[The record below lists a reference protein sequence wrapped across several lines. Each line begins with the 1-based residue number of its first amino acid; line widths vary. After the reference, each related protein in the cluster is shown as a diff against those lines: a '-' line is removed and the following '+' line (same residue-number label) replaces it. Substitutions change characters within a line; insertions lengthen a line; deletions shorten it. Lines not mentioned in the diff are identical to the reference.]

1 MTGPPD
7 IRRADLTVRGNMEH
21 SYELGSSREKR
32 AFYKHALKITAPIA
46 LQNFMDAAVS
56 SADIIMLSFVSQTAL
71 AASSLAGQVA
81 FVLNM
86 LLFGVCSGASV
97 LSAQYWGKGD
107 KRAVER
113 VLGLAMKLTLIVGLL
128 FTLAAAVVPE
138 VIMHIFTEDTALIDA
153 GVLYLRAVSASY
165 VLGGFTTVYLG
176 VMRSVERVKMS
187 AAVHCSAVIMNV
199 LLNACF
205 IFGIGPFPKLGIIGV
220 ALATSITRAIE
231 VVVCIADSSL
241 TKTVKLRIKYLFA
254 RGGELMRDFM
264 RFSIPAAMN
273 DIIWGLA
280 FSVYSIILGH
290 LSSDIVAANS
300 VATVVRN
307 LGTVVCFG
315 TSSAAAIVLGKALG
329 DNKLAEAKA
338 YAGRFIKLAVVTA
351 LIGGIVILCARPLV
365 MNFMHLYVEVTD
377 IVREELSIMLYINS
391 YYIMGAS
398 LNTMLIC
405 GIFRSGGDVKF
416 GLFCDAIAMWV
427 YAVPVGLLCAFVFK
441 LPEMWVYF
449 ILCLDE
455 FVKLPAVFWHY
466 RKGGWLRN
474 ITRDNV

>member
-1 MTGPPD
+1 
-7 IRRADLTVRGNMEH
+7 MENTFP
-21 SYELGSSREKR
+21 LGSKQEKR
-32 AFYKHALKITAPIA
+32 AFYRRALKITAPIA
-46 LQNFMDAAVS
+46 LQNFMDAAVN
-56 SADIIMLSFVSQTAL
+56 SADVIMLSFVSQASL

-86 LLFGVCSGASV
+86 LLYGVCSGASV

-107 KRAVER
+107 IRAVER
-113 VLGLAMKLTLIVGLL
+113 VLGLAIRLTLAVAML
-128 FTLAAAVVPE
+128 FTLAAAIVPDW
-138 VIMHIFTEDTALIDA
+138 IMRIFTSDQALISE
-153 GVLYLRAVSASY
+153 GMLYLRAVSASY
-165 VLGGFTTVYLG
+165 VLGGFSTVYLG

-187 AAVHCSAVIMNV
+187 AAVHCSAVLMNV

-205 IFGIGPFPKLGIIGV
+205 IFGVGPFPKLGIVGV

-231 VVVCIADSSL
+231 VAVCITDSL
-241 TKTVKLRIKYLFA
+241 IGKTVRLRFKYLVA
-254 RGGELMRDFM
+254 RGGGLMRDFM
-264 RFSIPAAMN
+264 KFSIPAAAN

-315 TSSAAAIVLGKALG
+315 TSSAAAIVMGKALG
-329 DNKLAEAKA
+329 ENRIKEANA
-338 YAGRFIKLAVVTA
+338 YAGRFIRLAVVTA
-351 LIGGIVILCARPLV
+351 LLGGVVILCCRPLV
-365 MNFMHLYVEVTD
+365 MHFMYLYVEVTD
-377 IVREELSIMLYINS
+377 VVRAELSTMLYINS

-398 LNTMLIC
+398 INTMLIC

-416 GLFCDAIAMWV
+416 GLVCDLIAMWV
-427 YAVPVGLLCAFVFK
+427 YAVPVGLICAFVIK

-449 ILCLDE
+449 VLCLDE
-455 FVKLPAVFWHY
+455 FVKIPVVALHY
-466 RKGGWLRN
+466 HKRGWLRN
-474 ITRDNV
+474 ITRENV

>member
-1 MTGPPD
+1 
-7 IRRADLTVRGNMEH
+7 MENTL
-21 SYELGSSREKR
+21 ELGSRKEKIS
-32 AFYKHALKITAPIA
+32 FYKHAMKITAPIA

-56 SADIIMLSFVSQTAL
+56 SADVVMLSFVSQAAL
-71 AASSLAGQVA
+71 GASSLAGQVA

-86 LLFGVCSGASV
+86 LLFGINSGASV

-107 KRAVER
+107 TRAVER
-113 VLGLAMKLTLIVGLL
+113 VLGLAMKLTLLVSAL
-128 FTLAAAVVPE
+128 FTLAAAVFPE
-138 VIMHIFTEDTALIDA
+138 AIMRIFTDDAELIEN
-153 GVLYLRAVSASY
+153 GILYLRAVSASY
-165 VLGGFTTVYLG
+165 LLGGFCTVYLG

-187 AAVHCSAVIMNV
+187 AAVHCSAVLMNV

-205 IFGIGPFPKLGIIGV
+205 IFGLGPFPKLGIIGV

-231 VVVCIADSSL
+231 AVICIGDTYL
-241 TKTVKLRIKYLFA
+241 NKTVKLRIKYLIA
-254 RGGELMRDFM
+254 RGGELMKDFM
-264 RFSIPAAMN
+264 KFSIPAAAN
-273 DIIWGLA
+273 DVVWGLA
-280 FSVYSIILGH
+280 FSVYSVILGH

-315 TSSAAAIVLGKALG
+315 TASAAAIVLGKTMG
-329 DNKLAEAKA
+329 DNKLAEAKV
-338 YAGRFIKLAVVTA
+338 YAGRFIKLAVITA
-351 LIGGIVILCARPLV
+351 LIGGVVILCARPLV
-365 MNFMHLYVEVTD
+365 MLYMEVAVEVTD
-377 IVREELSIMLYINS
+377 LVRQELNLMLYINS

-398 LNTMLIC
+398 LNTMIIC
-405 GIFRSGGDVKF
+405 GVFRSGGDVKF
-416 GLFCDAIAMWV
+416 GLVCDMIAMWV
-427 YAVPVGLLCAFVFK
+427 YAVPVGLLSAFVLK

-466 RKGGWLRN
+466 KKGTWLKN

>member
-1 MTGPPD
+1 
-7 IRRADLTVRGNMEH
+7 MENTFP
-21 SYELGSSREKR
+21 LGSKQEKR
-32 AFYKHALKITAPIA
+32 AFYRHALKITAPIA

-56 SADIIMLSFVSQTAL
+56 SADVIMLSFVSQSAL

-86 LLFGVCSGASV
+86 LLYGVCSGASV

-107 KRAVER
+107 TRAVER
-113 VLGLAMKLTLIVGLL
+113 VLGLAIKLTLLVALL
-128 FTLAAAVVPE
+128 FTLAAAIVPE
-138 VIMHIFTEDTALIDA
+138 WIMRIFTTDQALIGD
-153 GVLYLRAVSASY
+153 GMLYLHAVSASY

-187 AAVHCSAVIMNV
+187 AAVHCSAVLMNV

-205 IFGIGPFPKLGIIGV
+205 IFGFGPFPKLGIVGV

-231 VVVCIADSSL
+231 VAVCLIDSAIGR
-241 TKTVKLRIKYLFA
+241 KVRLRFKYLVA

-264 RFSIPAAMN
+264 KFALPAAAN

-280 FSVYSIILGH
+280 FSVYSVILGH

-315 TSSAAAIVLGKALG
+315 TSSAAAIVMGKALG
-329 DNKLAEAKA
+329 ENRIREADA
-338 YAGRFIKLAVVTA
+338 YAGRFIKLAVATA
-351 LIGGIVILCARPLV
+351 LIGGVVILCCRPLV
-365 MNFMHLYVEVTD
+365 MQFMHLYVEVTD
-377 IVREELSIMLYINS
+377 VVRAELSIMLYINS
-391 YYIMGAS
+391 YYIMGSS

-416 GLFCDAIAMWV
+416 GLICDIIAMWV
-427 YAVPVGLLCAFVFK
+427 YAVPMGLLCAFVIK

-449 ILCLDE
+449 VLCLDE
-455 FVKLPAVFWHY
+455 FVKIPAVVHHY
-466 RKGGWLRN
+466 RKRNWLRN

>member
-1 MTGPPD
+1 
-7 IRRADLTVRGNMEH
+7 MENTFP
-21 SYELGSSREKR
+21 LGSKQEKR
-32 AFYKHALKITAPIA
+32 AFYRHALKITAPIA

-56 SADIIMLSFVSQTAL
+56 SADVIMLSFVSQSAL

-86 LLFGVCSGASV
+86 LLYGVCSGASV

-107 KRAVER
+107 TRAVER
-113 VLGLAMKLTLIVGLL
+113 VLGLALKLTLLVAML
-128 FTLAAAVVPE
+128 FTLAAAIVPDW
-138 VIMHIFTEDTALIDA
+138 IMRIFTTDQALIND
-153 GVLYLRAVSASY
+153 GMLYLRAVSASY

-187 AAVHCSAVIMNV
+187 AAVHCSAVLMNV

-205 IFGIGPFPKLGIIGV
+205 IFGFGPFPKLGIVGV

-231 VVVCIADSSL
+231 VAVCLIDSAIGR
-241 TKTVKLRIKYLFA
+241 KVRLRFKYLVA

-264 RFSIPAAMN
+264 KFALPAAAN

-280 FSVYSIILGH
+280 FSVYSVILGH

-315 TSSAAAIVLGKALG
+315 TSSAAAIMMGKALG
-329 DNKLAEAKA
+329 ENRISEANA
-338 YAGRFIKLAVVTA
+338 YAGRFIKLAVATA
-351 LIGGIVILCARPLV
+351 LIGGVVILCCRPLV
-365 MNFMHLYVEVTD
+365 MQFMHLYVEVTD
-377 IVREELSIMLYINS
+377 VVRAELSIMLYINS
-391 YYIMGAS
+391 YYIMGSS

-416 GLFCDAIAMWV
+416 GLICDIIAMWV
-427 YAVPVGLLCAFVFK
+427 YAVPIGLICAFVIK

-449 ILCLDE
+449 VLCLDE
-455 FVKLPAVFWHY
+455 FVKIPAVVRHY
-466 RKGGWLRN
+466 RKRNWLRN